1 MSFTASLHDI
11 ITENRNGLLAQTAG
25 ATRVPL
31 GKIAKILNGAPF
43 ASSEFVK
50 TGGTPLIRIRDIL
63 RGASETGYT
72 GDYDPAYLVNRD
84 EILVGM
90 DGDFHCAAWQ
100 SEPSL
105 LNQRVCKITPDPEKL
120 LPKYLLHILPGYL
133 DAINANTPSIT
144 VKHLSSRTLGDVPL
158 PLPPLPTQHRIVAE
172 IEEKLSRLD
181 AAQSALLRAQANLKR
196 YKASVIAQTC
206 HAFDTDLPA
215 GWQWKTL
222 PELGTLGRGKSKHR
236 PRDDQRL
243 YDGPYPFIQT
253 GEVRHSNGR
262 IKVYE
267 KTYSEFGLAQ
277 SKLWPVGTLC
287 ITIAAN
293 IAETGILEFPSC
305 FPDSVVGFCAEGQPL
320 LVEYVELYIRSM
332 KEVLERLAPAT
343 AQKNIN
349 LDLLS
354 KVRVAVPSQADLP
367 KVMSEAERRLSVIDR
382 TEQTLRT
389 QLERAKRLRQSILQQ
404 AFSSTRQDA

>member
-1 MSFTASLHDI
+1 LKTSALENCTYPFAEVVEILDNRRKPINGKERQGRTGDI
-11 ITENRNGLLAQTAG
+11 PYYG
-25 ATRVPL
+25 ATGQVGWIDKSIFDEELVLL
-31 GKIAKILNGAPF
+31 GEDGAPF
-43 ASSEFVK
+43 LD
-50 TGGTPLIRIRDIL
+50 GTKDKAYSVSGPSWVNNHAHVL
-63 RGASETGYT
+63 RGKPT
-72 GDYDPAYLVNRD
+72 
-84 EILVGM
+84 
-90 DGDFHCAAWQ
+90 
-100 SEPSL
+100 L
-105 LNQRVCKITPDPEKL
+105 LNRF
-120 LPKYLLHILPGYL
+120 LLHQLNSL
-133 DAINANTPSIT
+133 DYRPYVNGTTRLKLAQGPMKQI
-144 VKHLSSRTLGDVPL
+144 PL
-158 PLPPLPTQHRIVAE
+158 LVPPLPTQHRIVAE
-172 IEEKLSRLD
+172 IEEKLSCLD

-206 HAFDTDLPA
+206 HAFDTELPA

-367 KVMSEAERRLSVIDR
+367 KVMAEAERRLSVIDR

-404 AFSSTRQDA
+404 AFAP

>member
-196 YKASVIAQTC
+196 YRASI
-206 HAFDTDLPA
+206 
-215 GWQWKTL
+215 
-222 PELGTLGRGKSKHR
+222 
-236 PRDDQRL
+236 
-243 YDGPYPFIQT
+243 
-253 GEVRHSNGR
+253 
-262 IKVYE
+262 
-267 KTYSEFGLAQ
+267 LAQ
-277 SKLWPVGTLC
+277 ACTGDFPIHPFGDICQIQGGIQKQPKRAPVANHFPFLRVANVLRGRLKLEDVH
-287 ITIAAN
+287 
-293 IAETGILEFPSC
+293 
-305 FPDSVVGFCAEGQPL
+305 Q
-320 LVEYVELYIRSM
+320 VELFGEELKR
-332 KEVLERLAPAT
+332 LRLA
-343 AQKNIN
+343 NG
-349 LDLLS
+349 DLLIVEGNGS
-354 KVRVAVPSQADLP
+354 PAEIGRMAIWRNEIADCVHQNHIIRARPSAKILPDYAAIYWNSPLGQDAVQKVASSSSGLYTLSVRKLAAIPIPLPSIKDQQKIVEDVEL
-367 KVMSEAERRLSVIDR
+367 RLSVIDR
-382 TEQTLRT
+382 TEQSLRT

-404 AFSSTRQDA
+404 AFSPTRQDA